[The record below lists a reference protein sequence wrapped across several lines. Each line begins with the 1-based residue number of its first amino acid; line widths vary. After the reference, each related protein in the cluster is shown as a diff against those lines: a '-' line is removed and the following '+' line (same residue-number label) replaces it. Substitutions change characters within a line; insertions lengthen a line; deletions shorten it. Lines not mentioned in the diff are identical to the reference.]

1 MATVRA
7 GDIRQIVI
15 YDREFDPKIGASVN
29 FHLSGVNN
37 ESRPTGN
44 GGLETTQTIMLGGFD
59 SLTISLDPSKKD
71 LEYLQNAAN
80 LGEPGNCSMTLID
93 GTTYGGQLV
102 LQGEMNANSGD
113 GQIDIAALGPVFEQ
127 I

>member
-7 GDIRQIVI
+7 GDILQILI

-29 FHLSGVNN
+29 YHKSGRNN

-59 SLTISLDPSKKD
+59 SLPISLDPSKKD
-71 LEYLQNAAN
+71 LEYLQNAADS
-80 LGEPGNCSMTLID
+80 GEPGNCAMTLIN

-102 LQGEMNANSGD
+102 IQGELNANSGD
-113 GQIDIAALGPVFEQ
+113 GQIDITALGPVFEQ